1 LPDERAIRSGA
12 AADVDEASLVLASVG
27 IPHRVE
33 RVAFRWRLVVA
44 DADAERAAAAL
55 EAYEAERRRAPSDVP
70 GEGERGA
77 AWSGV
82 VVAGLLVA
90 FHAVVGPRWM
100 EAGAAIAGRI
110 RAGEVWRTV
119 TALTLHADGPHVA
132 SNAVACVVFV
142 TAVARLLGP
151 GVGGWLVLLAGA
163 GGNALNALVQ
173 RPGHESVGA
182 STAIFGAIGILGGL
196 QFGRKRGERR
206 AWLALGGSLA
216 LLAMLG
222 AGERVDLVAHLCGL
236 VVGLVLGVAVAA
248 VAPVA
253 PAGRAVQWPLA
264 AAALAT
270 VAGAWAVALAH

>member
-1 LPDERAIRSGA
+1 LPDERAIWSAA
-12 AADVDEASLVLASVG
+12 AADVEEASLVLAAVG

-33 RVAFRWRLVVA
+33 RAAFRWRLVVA

-55 EAYEAERRRAPSDVP
+55 AAYEAERRRAPSDVP
-70 GEGERGA
+70 DEPGA

-82 VVAGLLVA
+82 VVAVLLLA
-90 FHAVVGPRWM
+90 FHALAGPRWM
-100 EAGAAIAGRI
+100 DAGAAMAGRI

-119 TALTLHADGPHVA
+119 TALTLHADGPHVL

-142 TAVARLLGP
+142 TAVVRLLGP
-151 GVGGWLVLLAGA
+151 GVGGWLILLAGA
-163 GGNALNALVQ
+163 GGNGLNALLQ
-173 RPGHESVGA
+173 RPGHDSVGA

-206 AWLALGGSLA
+206 AWLALGASLA

-222 AGERVDLVAHLCGL
+222 AGERVDLLAHLWGL
-236 VVGLVLGVAVAA
+236 VVGLVLGVAAAA

-270 VAGAWAVALAH
+270 VAGAWAVALAQ

>member
-1 LPDERAIRSGA
+1 LPDERAIWSAG
-12 AADVDEASLVLASVG
+12 AADVEEASLVLAAVG

-33 RVAFRWRLVVA
+33 RAAFRWRLVVA

-55 EAYEAERRRAPSDVP
+55 AAYEAERRRAPSDVP
-70 GEGERGA
+70 DERGA

-82 VVAGLLVA
+82 VVAVLLLA
-90 FHAVVGPRWM
+90 FHALAGPRWM
-100 EAGAAIAGRI
+100 DAGAAMAGRI

-119 TALTLHADGPHVA
+119 TALTLHADGPHVL

-151 GVGGWLVLLAGA
+151 GVGGWLILLAGA

-173 RPGHESVGA
+173 RPGHDSVGA

-206 AWLALGGSLA
+206 AWLALGASLA

-222 AGERVDLVAHLCGL
+222 AGERVDLLAHLWGL
-236 VVGLVLGVAVAA
+236 VVGLVLGVAAAA

-264 AAALAT
+264 AVALAT
-270 VAGAWAVALAH
+270 VAGAWAVALAQ

>member
-1 LPDERAIRSGA
+1 LPDERAIWSAG
-12 AADVDEASLVLASVG
+12 AADVEEASLVLAAVG

-33 RVAFRWRLVVA
+33 RAAFRWRLVVA
-44 DADAERAAAAL
+44 DADAERARAAL
-55 EAYEAERRRAPSDVP
+55 AAYEAELRRAPSDVP
-70 GEGERGA
+70 DERGA

-82 VVAGLLVA
+82 VVAVLLLA
-90 FHAVVGPRWM
+90 FHALAGPRWM
-100 EAGAAIAGRI
+100 DAGAAMAGRI

-119 TALTLHADGPHVA
+119 TALTLHADGPHVL

-142 TAVARLLGP
+142 TAVVRLLGP
-151 GVGGWLVLLAGA
+151 GVGGWLILLAGA

-173 RPGHESVGA
+173 RPGHDSVGA

-206 AWLALGGSLA
+206 AWLALGASLA

-222 AGERVDLVAHLCGL
+222 AGERVDLLAHLWGL

-270 VAGAWAVALAH
+270 VAGAWAVALAQ

>member
-1 LPDERAIRSGA
+1 LPDERAIWSAG
-12 AADVDEASLVLASVG
+12 AADVEEASLVLAAVG

-33 RVAFRWRLVVA
+33 RAAFRWRLVVA

-55 EAYEAERRRAPSDVP
+55 AAYEAERRRAPSDVP
-70 GEGERGA
+70 DEQGA

-82 VVAGLLVA
+82 IVAVLLLA
-90 FHAVVGPRWM
+90 FHALAGPRWM
-100 EAGAAIAGRI
+100 DAGAAIAGRI

-119 TALTLHADGPHVA
+119 TALTLHADGPHVL

-142 TAVARLLGP
+142 TAVVRLLGP
-151 GVGGWLVLLAGA
+151 GVGGWLILLAGA

-222 AGERVDLVAHLCGL
+222 AGERVDLLAHLWGL
-236 VVGLVLGVAVAA
+236 VVGLVLGVAAA
-248 VAPVA
+248 VVVPVA

-264 AAALAT
+264 AAVLAT
-270 VAGAWAVALAH
+270 VAGAWAVALAQ

>member
-1 LPDERAIRSGA
+1 MPDERAIWSAA
-12 AADVDEASLVLASVG
+12 AADVEEASLVLAAVG

-33 RVAFRWRLVVA
+33 RTAFRWRLVVA

-55 EAYEAERRRAPSDVP
+55 AAYEAERRRAPSDVS
-70 GEGERGA
+70 GEHGA

-82 VVAGLLVA
+82 VVAVFLLA
-90 FHAVVGPRWM
+90 FHALAGPRWM
-100 EAGAAIAGRI
+100 DAGAAIAGRI

-119 TALTLHADGPHVA
+119 TALTLHADGPHVL

-142 TAVARLLGP
+142 TAVVRLLGP
-151 GVGGWLVLLAGA
+151 GVGGWLILLAGA

-222 AGERVDLVAHLCGL
+222 AGERVDLLAHLWGL
-236 VVGLVLGVAVAA
+236 VAGLVLGVATAA
-248 VAPVA
+248 VVPVA

-270 VAGAWAVALAH
+270 VAGAWAVALAQ

>member
-1 LPDERAIRSGA
+1 LPDERAIWSAA
-12 AADVDEASLVLASVG
+12 AADVEEASLVLAAVG

-33 RVAFRWRLVVA
+33 RAAFRWRLVVA

-55 EAYEAERRRAPSDVP
+55 AAYEKERRRAPSSDVP
-70 GEGERGA
+70 GEHGA

-82 VVAGLLVA
+82 VVAAFLLA
-90 FHAVVGPRWM
+90 FHALAGPRWM
-100 EAGAAIAGRI
+100 AAGAAIAGRI

-119 TALTLHADGPHVA
+119 TALTLHADGPHVL

-142 TAVARLLGP
+142 TAVVRLLGP
-151 GVGGWLVLLAGA
+151 GVGGWFVLLAGA
-163 GGNALNALVQ
+163 GGNAVNALVQ

-222 AGERVDLVAHLCGL
+222 AGERVDLLAHLFGL
-236 VVGLVLGVAVAA
+236 VVGLVFGVAAA
-248 VAPVA
+248 AIAPVA
-253 PAGRAVQWPLA
+253 PAGPAVQWPLA
-264 AAALAT
+264 AAAVAT
-270 VAGAWAVALAH
+270 VAGAWAVALSQ

>member
-1 LPDERAIRSGA
+1 LPDERAIWSAA
-12 AADVDEASLVLASVG
+12 AADVEEASLVLAAVG

-33 RVAFRWRLVVA
+33 RAAFRWRLVVA

-55 EAYEAERRRAPSDVP
+55 AAYEVERRRAPSAVP
-70 GEGERGA
+70 DERGA

-82 VVAGLLVA
+82 VVAVLLLA
-90 FHAVVGPRWM
+90 FHALAGRRWM
-100 EAGAAIAGRI
+100 DAGAAMAGRI

-119 TALTLHADGPHVA
+119 TALTLHADGPHVL

-142 TAVARLLGP
+142 TAVVRLLGP
-151 GVGGWLVLLAGA
+151 GVGGWLILLAGA

-173 RPGHESVGA
+173 RPGHDSVGA

-206 AWLALGGSLA
+206 AWLALGASLA

-222 AGERVDLVAHLCGL
+222 AGERVDLLAHLWGL
-236 VVGLVLGVAVAA
+236 VVGLVLGVAAAA

-270 VAGAWAVALAH
+270 VAGAWAVALAQ

>member
-1 LPDERAIRSGA
+1 LPDERAIRSAA
-12 AADVDEASLVLASVG
+12 AADVDEASLVLAAVG

-33 RVAFRWRLVVA
+33 RAAFRWRLLVA

-55 EAYEAERRRAPSDVP
+55 AAYDDERRRATADVP
-70 GEGERGA
+70 GEHGA

-82 VVAGLLVA
+82 VVAALLVA
-90 FHAVVGPRWM
+90 FHALAGPRWTD
-100 EAGAAIAGRI
+100 AGAAIAGRI

-119 TALTLHADGPHVA
+119 TALTLHADAPHVV

-142 TAVARLLGP
+142 TAIARLLGP

-163 GGNALNALVQ
+163 GGNAVNALVQ

-222 AGERVDLVAHLCGL
+222 AGERVDLLAHLFGL
-236 VVGLVLGVAVAA
+236 VVGLVLGVAAA
-248 VAPVA
+248 AIAPVA

-264 AAALAT
+264 AAAVAT
-270 VAGAWAVALAH
+270 VAGAWAVALAQ

>member
-1 LPDERAIRSGA
+1 MPDERAIWSAG
-12 AADVDEASLVLASVG
+12 AADVEEASLVLAAVG

-33 RVAFRWRLVVA
+33 RAAFRWRLVVA

-55 EAYEAERRRAPSDVP
+55 AAYEAERRRAPSDVP
-70 GEGERGA
+70 DERGA

-82 VVAGLLVA
+82 VVAVLLLA
-90 FHAVVGPRWM
+90 FHALAGPRWM
-100 EAGAAIAGRI
+100 DAGAAMAGRI

-119 TALTLHADGPHVA
+119 TALTLHADGPHVL

-151 GVGGWLVLLAGA
+151 GVGGWLILLAGA

-173 RPGHESVGA
+173 RPGHDSVGA

-206 AWLALGGSLA
+206 AWLALGASLA

-222 AGERVDLVAHLCGL
+222 AGERVDLLAHLWGL
-236 VVGLVLGVAVAA
+236 VVGLVLGVAAAA

-264 AAALAT
+264 AVALAT
-270 VAGAWAVALAH
+270 VAGAWAVALAQ

>member
-1 LPDERAIRSGA
+1 LPDERAIWSAG
-12 AADVDEASLVLASVG
+12 AADVEEASLVLAAVG

-33 RVAFRWRLVVA
+33 RAAFRWRLVVA

-55 EAYEAERRRAPSDVP
+55 AAYEAERRRAPSDVP
-70 GEGERGA
+70 DERGA

-82 VVAGLLVA
+82 VVAVLLLA
-90 FHAVVGPRWM
+90 FHALAGPRWM
-100 EAGAAIAGRI
+100 DAGAAMAGRI

-119 TALTLHADGPHVA
+119 TALTLHADGPHVL

-151 GVGGWLVLLAGA
+151 GVGGWLILLAGA
-163 GGNALNALVQ
+163 GGNALNAVVQ
-173 RPGHESVGA
+173 RPGHDSVGA

-206 AWLALGGSLA
+206 AWLALGASLA

-222 AGERVDLVAHLCGL
+222 AGERVDLLAHLWGL
-236 VVGLVLGVAVAA
+236 VVGLVLGVAAAA

-270 VAGAWAVALAH
+270 VAGAWAVALAQ

>member
-1 LPDERAIRSGA
+1 VRLPDERAIWSAG
-12 AADVDEASLVLASVG
+12 AADVEEASLVLAAVG

-33 RVAFRWRLVVA
+33 RAAFRWRLVVA

-55 EAYEAERRRAPSDVP
+55 AAYEAERRRAPSDVP
-70 GEGERGA
+70 DERGA

-82 VVAGLLVA
+82 VVAVLLLA
-90 FHAVVGPRWM
+90 FHALAGPRWM
-100 EAGAAIAGRI
+100 DAGAAMAGRI

-119 TALTLHADGPHVA
+119 TALTLHADGPHVL
-132 SNAVACVVFV
+132 SNAVACIVFV
-142 TAVARLLGP
+142 TVVARLLGP
-151 GVGGWLVLLAGA
+151 GVGGWLILLAGA
-163 GGNALNALVQ
+163 GGHALNALVQ
-173 RPGHESVGA
+173 RPGHDSVGA

-196 QFGRKRGERR
+196 QFGRRRGERR
-206 AWLALGGSLA
+206 AWLALGASLA

-222 AGERVDLVAHLCGL
+222 AGERVDLLAHLWGL
-236 VVGLVLGVAVAA
+236 VVGLVLGVAAAA

-270 VAGAWAVALAH
+270 VAGAWAVALAQ

>member
-1 LPDERAIRSGA
+1 MLA
-12 AADVDEASLVLASVG
+12 AAAIA
-27 IPHRVE
+27 HRIE
-33 RVAFRWRLVVA
+33 RGALRWHIVVA
-44 DADAERAAAAL
+44 DTDADRAAAAL
-55 EAYEAERRRAPSDVP
+55 AAYEEERRRAPSDVP
-70 GEGERGA
+70 GEHGA

-82 VVAGLLVA
+82 VVAALLVA
-90 FHAVVGPRWM
+90 FYAVAGPRWM
-100 EAGAAIAGRI
+100 VAGAAIAGRI

-119 TALTLHADGPHVA
+119 TALTLHADAPHVV
-132 SNAVACVVFV
+132 SNAVACVVFL

-196 QFGRKRGERR
+196 QFGRKRGEHR

-222 AGERVDLVAHLCGL
+222 TGKRVDLVAHLCGL
-236 VVGLVLGVAVAA
+236 VVGLVLGVAAAA

-270 VAGAWAVALAH
+270 VAGAWAVALNQ

>member
-1 LPDERAIRSGA
+1 LPDERAIWSAG
-12 AADVDEASLVLASVG
+12 AADVEEASLVLAAVG

-33 RVAFRWRLVVA
+33 RAAFRWRLVVA

-55 EAYEAERRRAPSDVP
+55 AAYEAERRRAPSDVP
-70 GEGERGA
+70 DERGA

-82 VVAGLLVA
+82 VVAVLLLA
-90 FHAVVGPRWM
+90 FHALAGPRWM
-100 EAGAAIAGRI
+100 DAGAAMAGRI

-119 TALTLHADGPHVA
+119 TALTLHADGPHVL

-151 GVGGWLVLLAGA
+151 GVGGWLILLAGA

-173 RPGHESVGA
+173 RPGHDSVGA

-196 QFGRKRGERR
+196 QFGRRRGERR
-206 AWLALGGSLA
+206 AWLALGASLA

-222 AGERVDLVAHLCGL
+222 AGERVDLLAHLWGL
-236 VVGLVLGVAVAA
+236 VVGLVLGVAAAA
-248 VAPVA
+248 VAPGA

-270 VAGAWAVALAH
+270 VAGAWAVALAQ